1 MTNDG
6 RDISTQRKPKR
17 EEIEVYEEEAM
28 RFLPLLVGFFVMLV
42 GICWRRK
49 YFVREPLR
57 SEIEE

>member
-6 RDISTQRKPKR
+6 RDIFIKQKRKR
-17 EEIEVYEEEAM
+17 EEIEVYEKEAM
-28 RFLPLLVGFFVMLV
+28 RFLPLLSEFFVMFV
-42 GICWRRK
+42 GICLHRK